1 MKTMYYKELV
11 EELPI
16 KIMDC
21 RNSVVTEHKHAF
33 LELVYV
39 CHGKAEHIFAKQSA
53 IVQKGD
59 FFLIDLNCSHEYRR
73 IGNDDSFRIINCLF
87 LPRFLDEALPDDAD
101 FQALSKSLA
110 SQVEG
115 ECSADSS
122 ARKIFHD
129 DTGMMELL
137 TETMLR
143 EFEAKKAGYVAVIRH
158 LLTTALI
165 QVLRNENPNEGD
177 STTKLIRRIHA
188 YVEEHYA
195 SPLLLSDIAKML
207 SFSVPYVS
215 TIFRRECGVTF
226 REYLIRVRIEKACH
240 LLRSNHQTLREI
252 AEQVG
257 YTDPAFFYKAFRREM
272 DMTPD
277 EYRRHHGMTFLE
289 RSEQ

>member
-21 RNSVVTEHKHAF
+21 RDSAVKEHQHTF

-39 CHGKAEHIFAKQSA
+39 CNGKAEHRFEHQSA
-53 IVQKGD
+53 IVQTGD

-87 LPRFLDEALPDDAD
+87 LPRFLDSSLPDDTN
-101 FQALSKSLA
+101 FQAMASSPVLQIGELLSESPA
-110 SQVEG
+110 Q
-115 ECSADSS
+115 
-122 ARKIFHD
+122 KIFHD
-129 DTGMMELL
+129 DTGWMSMLC
-137 TETMLR
+137 ETMLR
-143 EFEAKKAGYVAVIRH
+143 EFQSKKNGYTAILRH

-165 QVLRNENPNEGD
+165 HLLRNE
-177 STTKLIRRIHA
+177 TTDTCDPSAKVVRNIRS

-195 SPLLLSDIAKML
+195 SPLLLSDIAKQL
-207 SFSVPYVS
+207 NFSVPYVS
-215 TIFRRECGVTF
+215 MIFKRECGMTF
-226 REYLIRVRIEKACH
+226 RDYLIRVRIEKACH
-240 LLRSNHQTLREI
+240 LLRSDDSTMREV
-252 AEQVG
+252 AERVG

-277 EYRRHHGMTFLE
+277 DYRRRHRAF
-289 RSEQ
+289 

>member
-1 MKTMYYKELV
+1 MKTIYYKELV

-21 RNSVVTEHKHAF
+21 RDTAVKEHQHTF

-39 CHGKAEHIFAKQSA
+39 CNGKAEHIFERQSA

-73 IGNDDSFRIINCLF
+73 IGADDSFRIINCLF

-101 FQALSKSLA
+101 FRTLAASKAL
-110 SQVEG
+110 QVSG
-115 ECSADSS
+115 GLSSDSPTQ
-122 ARKIFHD
+122 KIFYD
-129 DTGMMELL
+129 DTGVMAML

-143 EFEAKKAGYVAVIRH
+143 EFESKKAGYTAVIRH

-165 QVLRNENPNEGD
+165 QLLRNENPDELD
-177 STTKLIRRIHA
+177 PTAKITRSIRA

-195 SPLLLSDIAKML
+195 SPLLLSDIAKQL
-207 SFSVPYVS
+207 NFSVPYIS
-215 TIFRRECGVTF
+215 MLFRRECGITF
-226 REYLIRVRIEKACH
+226 RDYLIRVRIEKACH
-240 LLRSNHQTLREI
+240 LLRSDDGTMREI
-252 AEQVG
+252 AERVG

-277 EYRRHHGMTFLE
+277 DYRRRHRAF
-289 RSEQ
+289 